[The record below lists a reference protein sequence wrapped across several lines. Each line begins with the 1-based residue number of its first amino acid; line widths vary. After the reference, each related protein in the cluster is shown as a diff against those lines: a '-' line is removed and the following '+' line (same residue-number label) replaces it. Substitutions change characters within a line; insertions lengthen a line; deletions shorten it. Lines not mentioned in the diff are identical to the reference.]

1 MSAKLFIEE
10 PVKFMQK
17 CLILAVLVKVRTVQF
32 SYEIRFEF

>member
-17 CLILAVLVKVRTVQF
+17 YLNLAVLAKIWTVQF
-32 SYEIRFEF
+32 SYEIRFQF